1 MAQSLKQCA
10 PLFHQLLR
18 SPIRSFTASGSQ
30 RVQIQGHYQ
39 LEFEAVREAF
49 ATLFEDTQERGAA
62 LCIQVGGETVVDL
75 WAGTAD
81 RDGAQAWHTD
91 TIANLFSCTKPF
103 AAVTV
108 LQLVGEGK
116 LALDEPVARIWPE
129 FGQAGKAAVTLR
141 QLLCHQAGLPAVRD
155 MLPAEALYDWQLM
168 TQTLAAEQPWWTP
181 GQGHGYAAITYG
193 WLVGEVLRRADGRD
207 PGDAIAARVA
217 RPLALDFHVGLPD
230 AEFHRVAHIARG
242 KGNAGDE
249 AAQRLLQ
256 TTLREP
262 ASMTARAFTNP
273 PSIMTSTNKPEWRRM
288 QQPAAN
294 GHGNARSLAGFYAG
308 LLDGSLLEPELL
320 GEMTRQHSA
329 GEDKTLLTPTR
340 FGLGCMLDQPT
351 LANATYGLG
360 AKAFGHPGAGGSTG
374 FADPE
379 RDVAF
384 GFVTNTL
391 GPYVLM
397 DPRAQKLARVL
408 GECLR

>member
-1 MAQSLKQCA
+1 M
-10 PLFHQLLR
+10 
-18 SPIRSFTASGSQ
+18 
-30 RVQIQGHYQ
+30 QIQGHYE

-49 ATLFEDTQERGAA
+49 ATLFEDPQERGAA

-81 RDGAQAWHTD
+81 KDGAQAWHTD

-129 FGQAGKAAVTLR
+129 FAQAGKAAITLR

-155 MLPAEALYDWQLM
+155 MLPAEALYDWPLM
-168 TQTLAAEQPWWTP
+168 TQTLAAEQPWWSP
-181 GQGHGYAAITYG
+181 GQDHGYAAITYG

-207 PGDAIAARVA
+207 PGDAIAARVS
-217 RPLALDFHVGLPD
+217 RPLALDFHVGLAD

-329 GEDKTLLTPTR
+329 GDDKTLLTRTR

-397 DPRAQKLARVL
+397 DPRAQKLARIL